1 MHDPTTRIAHT
12 MALIILVVDEAEMRY
27 NTMCPPSEID
37 PTTYHTMSD
46 CYTIDLLLAPKKKP
60 IQNNKINK

>member
-1 MHDPTTRIAHT
+1 

-46 CYTIDLLLAPKKKP
+46 CNTIDLLLAKKKTTTTEQQQP
-60 IQNNKINK
+60 KIINK